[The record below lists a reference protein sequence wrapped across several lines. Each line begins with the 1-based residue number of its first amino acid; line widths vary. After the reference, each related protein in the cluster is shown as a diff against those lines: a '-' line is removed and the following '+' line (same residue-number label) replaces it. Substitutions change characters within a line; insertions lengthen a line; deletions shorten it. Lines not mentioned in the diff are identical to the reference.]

1 MIKKIGFSASRCIR
15 DIVEN
20 KVSLEDVVF
29 ITTGTNCPTLEHWM
43 EVIDAYTQIEVYD
56 ERSLAD
62 LDKQRVL
69 EVAQDL
75 WQFGKIHQPRVFGA
89 HRSRSAHVWMDLVHT
104 KEDRDANPM
113 LAKAWEQ
120 AQMIENLVAPDPV
133 RARSTFFNQ
142 IEINEDD
149 TGLSEQEKDELKMIN
164 TMLKGI

>member
-1 MIKKIGFSASRCIR
+1 
-15 DIVEN
+15 
-20 KVSLEDVVF
+20 
-29 ITTGTNCPTLEHWM
+29 
-43 EVIDAYTQIEVYD
+43 
-56 ERSLAD
+56 
-62 LDKQRVL
+62 
-69 EVAQDL
+69 
-75 WQFGKIHQPRVFGA
+75 
-89 HRSRSAHVWMDLVHT
+89 MDLVHT